1 MMMNVMK
8 KYKIL
13 FRAISLIPILLLG
26 SCSNDFLELEPT
38 DSISEKQV
46 FSSYNNAQSALNGAY
61 DQLSDYS
68 WEGLYVPIMADI
80 MGEDV
85 MINSVDN
92 WNWFIPV
99 YQLDLLPNYVYADNP
114 WWAGY
119 KLIFDANKIIQ
130 NARNIPN
137 ATADQ
142 MAKLEG
148 EALALRAMTM
158 LKLAQMYAPA
168 FSSDPSAQS
177 ILLATKI
184 IDADEEDLPRAPLNE
199 VYRQI
204 ENDLLTA
211 INLMKEET
219 DKGFLDKRA
228 ARALLAR
235 TYLDM
240 QEWDKAR
247 DMAKAAYEGI
257 TLMTANDMFSG
268 FNYRNSETIFTIAYT
283 QEDNNTYLTIPSFYW
298 PVSGYSSMRAHNQF
312 VNEFST
318 LDVRKGLFR
327 NIDDIDPDRNLILKF
342 SHNQSVG
349 NAERIMI
356 RASEMYLIEAECEAE
371 LGNYTKAQDALYVIQ
386 KRANPGARKSTA
398 TGAELIDEILLERR
412 KELFG
417 EGFRW
422 NDIKR
427 RQQHFKRAHDH
438 WVLFDFGPESDDYY
452 RFTFP
457 IPQSEIDA
465 NSRLDESDQNAGY

>member
-1 MMMNVMK
+1 MEMMK
-8 KYKIL
+8 KLNKL
-13 FRAISLIPILLLG
+13 FRIIGFMPLLLLG
-26 SCSNDFLELEPT
+26 ACSNDFLELEPS

-61 DQLSDYS
+61 DQLSSYS

-92 WNWFIPV
+92 WNWFVPA
-99 YQLDLLPNYVYADNP
+99 YQLDMLPSYVYVDNP
-114 WWAGY
+114 WWSGY

-130 NARNIPN
+130 NAQNIPN

-142 MAKLEG
+142 KNKLEG
-148 EALALRAMTM
+148 EALTLRAMTM
-158 LKLAQMYAPA
+158 LKLVQMYAPA
-168 FSSDPSAQS
+168 YSADPSAPS
-177 ILLATKI
+177 ILLATGI
-184 IDADEEDLPRAPLNE
+184 IDADEEDLPRAPLHE
-199 VYRQI
+199 VYAQI

-211 INLMKEET
+211 INLLKEES
-219 DKGFLDKRA
+219 DKGFLDQRA
-228 ARALLAR
+228 AKALLAR

-240 QEWDKAR
+240 HEWEKAR
-247 DMAKAAYEGI
+247 DMAKPAYEGM
-257 TLMTANDMFSG
+257 TLMTANDLFAG
-268 FNYRNSETIFTIAYT
+268 FNYRNTETIFTIAYT
-283 QEDNNTYLTIPSFYW
+283 QEDNNTYLTVPSFYW
-298 PVSGYSSMRAHNQF
+298 PVSGYSSMRAHNKF
-312 VNEFST
+312 VNEFSI
-318 LDVRKGLFR
+318 LDVRKNMFLK
-327 NIDDIDPDRNLILKF
+327 IDEIDQDRNLIVKF
-342 SHNQSVG
+342 AHNQSVG

-386 KRANPGARKSTA
+386 KRANPGARKSSA
-398 TGAELIDEILLERR
+398 TGEALIDEILLERR

-427 RQQHFKRAHDH
+427 RQQHFKREHDH
-438 WVLFDFGPESDDYY
+438 WVTFDFGPESTDYY

-465 NSRLDESDQNAGY
+465 NSMVNESDQNAGY

>member
-1 MMMNVMK
+1 MG
-8 KYKIL
+8 
-13 FRAISLIPILLLG
+13 A
-26 SCSNDFLELEPT
+26 CSNDFLEMEPT
-38 DSISEKQV
+38 DSISEQQV
-46 FSSYNNAQSALNGAY
+46 FSTYNNAESALMGAY
-61 DQLSDYS
+61 DQLSGFS

-92 WNWFIPV
+92 WNWFVPV
-99 YQLDLLPNYVYADNP
+99 YQLDMLPNYVYADNP

-130 NARNIPN
+130 NAQIIPN

-142 MAKLEG
+142 KNKLEG
-148 EALALRAMTM
+148 EALTLRAMTM
-158 LKLAQMYAPA
+158 LKLVQMYAPA
-168 FSSDPSAQS
+168 YSANPSAPA
-177 ILLATKI
+177 ILLVTGI
-184 IDADEEDLPRAPLNE
+184 IDADEADVPRAPLHE
-199 VYRQI
+199 VYAQI

-211 INLMKEET
+211 INLLKEES
-219 DKGFLDKRA
+219 DKGFLDQRA

-240 QEWDKAR
+240 QEWEKAR
-247 DMAKAAYEGI
+247 DMAKNAFDGMD
-257 TLMTANDMFSG
+257 LMSINDLLAG

-283 QEDNNTYLTIPSFYW
+283 QEDNNTYLSVPSFYW
-298 PVSGYSSMRAHNQF
+298 PVSGYSTIRAHHQF
-312 VNEFST
+312 VNEFSV
-318 LDVRKGLFR
+318 LDARKNFFLK
-327 NIDDIDPDRNLILKF
+327 IDEIDPDRNLIVKF
-342 SHNQSVG
+342 AHNQSVG

-371 LGNYTKAQDALYVIQ
+371 LGNYTRAQDALYEIQ
-386 KRANPGARKSTA
+386 KRANPGARKSIA
-398 TGAELIDEILLERR
+398 TGEVLINQILLERR

-427 RQQHFKRAHDH
+427 RQQHFKREHDH
-438 WVLFDFGPESDDYY
+438 WVTFDFGPDSDDYY

-465 NSRLDESDQNAGY
+465 NSMVNENDQNAGY